1 MSALGLAQL
10 VKCWI
15 YVCILF
21 SSAVYML
28 AGMDLGR
35 QVHNADTPE
44 ASLEY
49 GTFLKLSHCG
59 ETSGWLAVWLKT
71 YFTE

>member
-49 GTFLKLSHCG
+49 DTF
-59 ETSGWLAVWLKT
+59 
-71 YFTE
+71 